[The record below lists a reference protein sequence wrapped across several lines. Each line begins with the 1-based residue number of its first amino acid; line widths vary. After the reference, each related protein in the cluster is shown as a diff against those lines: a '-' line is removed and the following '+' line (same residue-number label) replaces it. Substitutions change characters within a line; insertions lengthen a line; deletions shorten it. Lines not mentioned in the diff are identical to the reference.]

1 MTKTTN
7 KTMTLAGR
15 RSSHLSESQDQEEQ
29 LPLAA
34 GGWGE
39 VEEEESNKKVPNTA
53 GTPMPAP
60 FASLQLASFN
70 CLGFSE
76 WQAGEFTAP
85 LIHLARMTFRQVQS
99 NMS

>member
-1 MTKTTN
+1 MTKTTK
-7 KTMTLAGR
+7 KTMTLAVR
-15 RSSHLSESQDQEEQ
+15 RSSQLSESQDQEEQ
-29 LPLAA
+29 LPLA
-34 GGWGE
+34 GGWG
-39 VEEEESNKKVPNTA
+39 EEEESNKKVFNTA

-76 WQAGEFTAP
+76 WQAGKFTAP